1 MRPTLADPIRT
12 AEITLAASIRSQCD
26 AVFFEPSAENPALYA
41 ITFERDHAPVKTLTI
56 EGMIGAATIARLA
69 YLGGL
74 DLASPHATSSIMRVR
89 SGDQEADVV
98 ITLRPGDG
106 LRADLMIVPREA
118 AHQQAAHVMTSCDVG
133 DIIGNYQI
141 LEQLGEGGMGTVF
154 SVRHIVLERAYA
166 LKVLLSRVFERDPPA
181 AQQFVR
187 EARAAARIRHPNIVD
202 VFDFGY
208 LGDGR
213 PYFVMELLEGR
224 SIADHIAKGAL
235 HPQLAVA
242 VARQLADALA
252 AAHDH
257 GVVHGDVTPSNALV
271 MAGDPPKVK
280 LVDFGLSAIV
290 GEANYREDDPS
301 CVFGTPAYISPE
313 QLRALQATDRSDQY
327 SLGCVIFEMLA
338 GHTPFV
344 NRSVRDLCL
353 MHLGSPVPTV
363 TSPHGPLPSQLVDI
377 VTTCLQKSPLARFP
391 SMRALVAAL
400 EEVQL
405 VTERPGWQ
413 KWLNR

>member
-1 MRPTLADPIRT
+1 ML
-12 AEITLAASIRSQCD
+12 
-26 AVFFEPSAENPALYA
+26 
-41 ITFERDHAPVKTLTI
+41 
-56 EGMIGAATIARLA
+56 GAATIARLA
-69 YLGGL
+69 FLGGL
-74 DLASPHATSSIMRVR
+74 DLASPHSASSIVRVR
-89 SGDQEADVV
+89 SGDHEADVV

-106 LRADLMIVPREA
+106 LRADLMIVPRT
-118 AHQQAAHVMTSCDVG
+118 AHVQAPFVMTSCDVG

-141 LEQLGEGGMGTVF
+141 LEQLGEGGMGTVY
-154 SVRHIVLERAYA
+154 SVRHVVLEREYA
-166 LKVLLSRVFERDPPA
+166 LKVLLARVFEDDPPA

-187 EARAAARIRHPNIVD
+187 EARAAARIRHSNIVD

-224 SIADHIAKGAL
+224 SLAEVIAKGAL
-235 HPQLAVA
+235 APATAVA
-242 VARQLADALA
+242 IARQLAEALA

-257 GVVHGDVTPSNALV
+257 GVVHGDVTPSNV
-271 MAGDPPKVK
+271 QVVQGDPPRVK

-290 GEANYREDDPS
+290 GEATYREDDPS
-301 CVFGTPAYISPE
+301 CVFGTPSYISPE
-313 QLRALQATDRSDQY
+313 QLRALPATDRSDQY

-338 GHTPFV
+338 GRPPFV
-344 NRSVRDLCL
+344 HRSVRDLCL

-363 TSPHGPLPSQLVDI
+363 ESPHGPLPPKLVDI

-391 SMRALVAAL
+391 GMRALVAAL
-400 EEVQL
+400 DEVSV
-405 VTERPGWQ
+405 VTERAGWQ

>member
-12 AEITLAASIRSQCD
+12 AEITLAASIRAHCD
-26 AVFFEPSAENPALYA
+26 AVFLEPSTENPALYA
-41 ITFERDHAPVKTLTI
+41 ITFERDRAPVKTLTI

-74 DLASPHATSSIMRVR
+74 DLASPTTTSSIVRVR
-89 SGDQEADVV
+89 SGDREADVV

-106 LRADLMIVPREA
+106 LRADLMIVPRTS
-118 AHQQAAHVMTSCDVG
+118 HVQAPYVPTSCDVG

-141 LEQLGEGGMGTVF
+141 LEQLGEGGMGTVY
-154 SVRHIVLERAYA
+154 SVRHIVLEREYA

-224 SIADHIAKGAL
+224 SVADHVHKGPLEPAT
-235 HPQLAVA
+235 AVTI
-242 VARQLADALA
+242 ARQLADALA

-271 MAGDPPKVK
+271 VAGEPSKVK

-290 GEANYREDDPS
+290 GEATYREDDPS

-327 SLGCVIFEMLA
+327 SLGCVIFEMLS
-338 GHTPFV
+338 GQPPFV

-363 TSPHGPLPSQLVDI
+363 KSPHGPLPQKLVDI
-377 VTTCLQKSPLARFP
+377 VTTLLQKSPLARFP
-391 SMRALVAAL
+391 SMRALVTAL
-400 EEVQL
+400 DEVR
-405 VTERPGWQ
+405 EGMDRPGWQ
-413 KWLNR
+413 KWLQR

>member
-1 MRPTLADPIRT
+1 VI
-12 AEITLAASIRSQCD
+12 
-26 AVFFEPSAENPALYA
+26 
-41 ITFERDHAPVKTLTI
+41 
-56 EGMIGAATIARLA
+56 
-69 YLGGL
+69 
-74 DLASPHATSSIMRVR
+74 RVR
-89 SGDQEADVV
+89 SGDREADVV
-98 ITLRPGDG
+98 VTLRPGDG
-106 LRADLMIVPREA
+106 LRADLMIVPRGS
-118 AHQQAAHVMTSCDVG
+118 HQQAPRVTTSCDIG

-141 LEQLGEGGMGTVF
+141 LEQLGEGGMGTVY
-154 SVRHIVLERAYA
+154 SVRHIVLEREYA
-166 LKVLLSRVFERDPPA
+166 LKILLARVFEGDPPA

-187 EARAAARIRHPNIVD
+187 EARAAARIRHGNIVD

-213 PYFVMELLEGR
+213 PYFVMELLDGR
-224 SIADHIAKGAL
+224 SVTEVLRRGAL
-235 HPQLAVA
+235 KPQLAVA
-242 VARQLADALA
+242 IARQLAEALA

-271 MAGDPPKVK
+271 ITGEPTRVK

-290 GEANYREDDPS
+290 GEETYREDDPS

-313 QLRALQATDRSDQY
+313 QLRALPATDRSDQY
-327 SLGCVIFEMLA
+327 SLGCVLYEMLA
-338 GHTPFV
+338 GHPPFV

-363 TSPHGPLPSQLVDI
+363 ESPHGPLPPKLVDI

-391 SMRALVAAL
+391 GMKAVVAAL
-400 EEVQL
+400 DEVAQ
-405 VTERPGWQ
+405 VTERTTWQ